1 MTDPGDDPRPET
13 GSPLRLEKASAGGA
27 RPSPR
32 QLLHLRGPVLVPGL
46 RPWIAWARAATQWS
60 RWSARASR
68 SEFWWTWLLQVAVAA
83 VFLVAIP
90 LALGQGRDLSLPVGP
105 FGSVLGD
112 LALFTGRGAGDDE
125 KSGVYLVVWMLWCVG
140 TFVPTVTVTVRRL
153 HDANFSA
160 GWAIASVFLPFLQLP
175 VLIMLARPSQP
186 TGVRFE
192 SVPDDEL
199 GVGRGPAGPAGA
211 SGVAVPSAPRAPET
225 RP

>member
-1 MTDPGDDPRPET
+1 
-13 GSPLRLEKASAGGA
+13 
-27 RPSPR
+27 
-32 QLLHLRGPVLVPGL
+32 
-46 RPWIAWARAATQWS
+46 
-60 RWSARASR
+60 
-68 SEFWWTWLLQVAVAA
+68 
-83 VFLVAIP
+83 
-90 LALGQGRDLSLPVGP
+90 
-105 FGSVLGD
+105 
-112 LALFTGRGAGDDE
+112 
-125 KSGVYLVVWMLWCVG
+125 MLWCVG

-199 GVGRGPAGPAGA
+199 GVGRGPAGPAGS